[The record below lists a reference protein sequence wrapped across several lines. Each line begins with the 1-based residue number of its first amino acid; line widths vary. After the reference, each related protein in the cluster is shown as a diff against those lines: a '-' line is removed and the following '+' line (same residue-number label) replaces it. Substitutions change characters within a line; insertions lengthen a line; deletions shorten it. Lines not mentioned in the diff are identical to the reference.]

1 MKHRFPLLLLLIVA
15 MMALIAGCGGGDSA
29 SGQDQAKDNI
39 EKHADER
46 VPYEPKNDVEF
57 NNYNKAQELYDSPAT
72 IIWCSVMPQSS
83 TAPIVTVPVAGKL
96 TSSSTTFFRPEEFI
110 DRGNYSWQV
119 GEARSVDGMYHPNP
133 PKYRY
138 GFTPGGQYVDF
149 FELPTFCTTQP
160 LSFQK
165 ESVQVKVDS
174 NLNDATKKAEAAL
187 AEGKKSE
194 AQAILAGAAE

>member
-1 MKHRFPLLLLLIVA
+1 MRVVA
-15 MMALIAGCGGGDSA
+15 MIALMAVATLAIGCGGSSA
-29 SGQDQAKDNI
+29 SSGQEKAKDNI
-39 EKHADER
+39 EHHADER
-46 VPYEPKNDVEF
+46 VPYEPVHDVEF
-57 NNYNKAQELYDSPAT
+57 NNYNKAQELYDSPST

-110 DRGNYSWQV
+110 DRGNYSWQTA
-119 GEARSVDGMYHPNP
+119 EARSVDGMFHPNP

-160 LSFQK
+160 LAFQRQ
-165 ESVQVKVDS
+165 SVQVKVDS
-174 NLNDATKKAEAAL
+174 NLNDATQKAEQAL
-187 AEGKKSE
+187 GEGKKKE
-194 AQAILAGAAE
+194 AQAILAGAAG